1 MSDKVLAAKMDQFA
15 GDMTLRV
22 EQLNAAE
29 WDAQAHIFDDVCQEQ
44 LDVFAAERWPAMALD
59 RLNFYDGDRLVGGC
73 LVMHKTAP
81 FGLGGLAVCKWGPML
96 LKSNLPSAQNDYQAI
111 VDLLVQEYA
120 IKRRLM
126 LSILP
131 RAVPTEVNPAL
142 EYLRQ
147 IGFKKG
153 AGLPFPNR
161 YFVNVSLSDDEMRA
175 SFNQKW
181 RKHLR
186 DSEKN
191 QLRFE
196 HVGPDRMSEF
206 NALYE
211 AMTARK
217 QFPDYSAYDSLNHLM
232 DNIDPSI
239 RPEIFMVYDDMGEA
253 VAGAIIFV
261 GGDTAVYLYGA
272 TNDKA
277 LPMQA
282 GYFMHWEIMRW
293 LARQPRVEW
302 YDLGGTDGFL
312 GLHQF
317 KKGMVGKKG
326 AITTVPPVMNYAH
339 WLVPRILGETLF
351 LARDVKA
358 NLGRMINNLRKKGPS
373 DPQ

>member
-1 MSDKVLAAKMDQFA
+1 MADISQANIDQA
-15 GDMTLRV
+15 LRV
-22 EQLNAAE
+22 EQLDATA
-29 WDAQAHIFDDVCQEQ
+29 WDAQAHRFDDVCQEQ

-59 RLNFYDGDRLVGGC
+59 RLQFFIGDRLVGGC

-81 FGLGGLAVCKWGPML
+81 LGLGGLAVCKWGPIL
-96 LKSNLPSAQNDYQAI
+96 LNNRLPSAQSDYKAI
-111 VDLLVQEYA
+111 VDYLVQEYA
-120 IKRRLM
+120 VTRRLM

-131 RAVPTEVNPAL
+131 RAVPTEQNSAL
-142 EYLRQ
+142 EYLRE
-147 IGFKKG
+147 IGFNQG
-153 AGLPFPNR
+153 ASLPFPNR
-161 YFVNVSLSDDEMRA
+161 YFVNVDLSDEEMRA

-186 DSEKN
+186 NSEKN
-191 QLRFE
+191 ELRFE
-196 HVGPDRMSEF
+196 HVGPDKMSEF

-232 DNIDPSI
+232 DNIDGSI
-239 RPEIFMVYDDMGEA
+239 RPEIFMVYDEEGEA
-253 VAGAIIFV
+253 VAGAIVFV

-293 LARQPRVEW
+293 LGTQERIKW

-317 KKGMVGKKG
+317 KKGMAGKAG

-339 WLVPRILGETLF
+339 WFIPRLLGEALF

-358 NLGRMINNLRKKGPS
+358 NTGRMINNLRKKGPS
-373 DPQ
+373 DQN

>member
-1 MSDKVLAAKMDQFA
+1 MGGMALAVELDQVTVDQSLCVEEMD
-15 GDMTLRV
+15 
-22 EQLNAAE
+22 AAS
-29 WDAQAHIFDDVCQEQ
+29 WDAQAHLFDDVCQEQ
-44 LDVFAAERWPAMALD
+44 LDVFASERWPAMQLD
-59 RLNFYDGDRLVGGC
+59 RLNFYAGDRLVAGC
-73 LVMHKTAP
+73 LVMHRTAP
-81 FGLGGLAVCKWGPML
+81 MGLGGLAVCKWGPIL
-96 LKSNLPSAQNDYQAI
+96 LDNSLPSARADYQAV
-111 VDLLVQEYA
+111 VDWLKHEYA
-120 IKRRLM
+120 VKRRLM

-131 RAVPTEVNPAL
+131 RAVPVEPNPAF
-142 EYLRQ
+142 EYLRES
-147 IGFKKG
+147 GFKKG

-161 YFVNVSLSDDEMRA
+161 YFVNVDLSDDEMRA

-186 DSEKN
+186 NSEKN
-191 QLRFE
+191 EMRFE
-196 HVGPDRMSEF
+196 HVGPDKMSEF

-211 AMTARK
+211 EMTARK

-239 RPEIFMVYDDMGEA
+239 RPEIFMVYHEQEA
-253 VAGAIIFV
+253 VAGAIVFV

-293 LARQPRVEW
+293 LGTQPRVKW

-317 KKGMVGKKG
+317 KKGMAGKAG

-339 WLVPRILGETLF
+339 WFVPRLVGETLF
-351 LARDVKA
+351 LIRDVKA
-358 NLGRMINNLRKKGPS
+358 NAMRWVNSFRKKGPN
-373 DPQ
+373 D

>member
-1 MSDKVLAAKMDQFA
+1 MSEVALMANMDQANFNQA
-15 GDMTLRV
+15 LRV
-22 EQLNAAE
+22 EQLDAAT
-29 WDAQAHIFDDVCQEQ
+29 WDAQAHLFDDVCQEQ
-44 LDVFAAERWPAMALD
+44 LDVFASERWPAMALN
-59 RLNFYDGDRLVGGC
+59 RLNFYEGNRLVAGC
-73 LVMHKTAP
+73 LVMHKEAP
-81 FGLGGLAVCKWGPML
+81 LGLGGLAVCKWGPML
-96 LKSNLPSAQNDYQAI
+96 LDKSLPSAQADYQAV
-111 VDLLVQEYA
+111 VDYLVQEYA
-120 IKRRLM
+120 VERRLM

-131 RAVPTEVNPAL
+131 RAVPTEQNSAF
-142 EYLRQ
+142 EYLRE

-161 YFVNVSLSDDEMRA
+161 YFVNVGLPDDEMRA

-186 DSEKN
+186 NSEKN
-191 QLRFE
+191 ELRFE
-196 HVGPDRMSEF
+196 HVGPDNMSEF

-232 DNIDPSI
+232 ANIDASI
-239 RPEIFMVYDDMGEA
+239 RPEIFMVYDQEGEA
-253 VAGAIIFV
+253 VAGAIVFV

-293 LARQPRVEW
+293 LGKQDRVKW

-317 KKGMVGKKG
+317 KKGMAGKAG

-339 WLVPRILGETLF
+339 WFIPRLLGETLF
-351 LARDVKA
+351 LARDIKA
-358 NLGRMINNLRKKGPS
+358 NTGRMINNLRKKGPS
-373 DPQ
+373 D